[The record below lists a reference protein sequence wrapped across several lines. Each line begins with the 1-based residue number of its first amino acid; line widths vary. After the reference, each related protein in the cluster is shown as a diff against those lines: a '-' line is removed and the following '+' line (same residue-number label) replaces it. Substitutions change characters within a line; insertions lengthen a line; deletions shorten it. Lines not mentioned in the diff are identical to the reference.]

1 MFPNLGVRGS
11 RSVCFHDRLILD
23 VSVLTLFFRAISAS
37 FFLVTFFLVISP
49 CFFRFFLFKCGL
61 EPRSLVF
68 EILNQR
74 FSGVLFFKNSFSR
87 ILFGTIS
94 YFSFSEIIFGVIFH
108 SFWFSDVVCRCFVLQ
123 SCFSFW
129 FLLFR
134 HSVRFRRNYSADF
147 QSFWFSRCCLTG
159 LFATFLST
167 ILEIRGKWEFF
178 CWAVDGS
185 DSFQKRSRV
194 SFWLFWTF
202 D

>member
-1 MFPNLGVRGS
+1 MYFSLSEIQMSPNLGIRDS
-11 RSVCFHDRLILD
+11 RSVCFPDRLILD
-23 VSVLTLFFRAISAS
+23 FS
-37 FFLVTFFLVISP
+37 FLTFFLGHFSKFFSGYFLFGVISP

-129 FLLFR
+129 F
-134 HSVRFRRNYSADF
+134 
-147 QSFWFSRCCLTG
+147 
-159 LFATFLST
+159 
-167 ILEIRGKWEFF
+167 
-178 CWAVDGS
+178 
-185 DSFQKRSRV
+185 
-194 SFWLFWTF
+194 
-202 D
+202 

>member
-94 YFSFSEIIFGVIFH
+94 YFSFSEIIFGVLFH
-108 SFWFSDVVCRCFVLQ
+108 
-123 SCFSFW
+123 
-129 FLLFR
+129 
-134 HSVRFRRNYSADF
+134 
-147 QSFWFSRCCLTG
+147 SFWFSRCCLP
-159 LFATFLST
+159 LFCVAIMLFFLVLTVSTFSSFSKKL
-167 ILEIRGKWEFF
+167 F
-178 CWAVDGS
+178 C
-185 DSFQKRSRV
+185 
-194 SFWLFWTF
+194 
-202 D
+202 

>member
-23 VSVLTLFFRAISAS
+23 VSFLTLFFRAISAS

-134 HSVRFRRNYSADF
+134 HSVRFRRKYSADF
-147 QSFWFSRCCLTG
+147 QRFWF
-159 LFATFLST
+159 
-167 ILEIRGKWEFF
+167 W
-178 CWAVDGS
+178 
-185 DSFQKRSRV
+185 RS
-194 SFWLFWTF
+194 
-202 D
+202 